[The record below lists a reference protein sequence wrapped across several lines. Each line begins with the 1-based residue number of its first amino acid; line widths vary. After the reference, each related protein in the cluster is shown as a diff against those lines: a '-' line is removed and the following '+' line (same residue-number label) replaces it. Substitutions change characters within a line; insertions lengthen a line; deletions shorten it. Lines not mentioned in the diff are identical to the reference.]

1 MHIII
6 LWVHIP
12 STGIILV
19 STFPFPVCMHVTD
32 EFINWESVVIRS
44 VDTSITTPLSLVL
57 FTRVA
62 TVLELIGLRFLS
74 PTSLKVANS
83 SRVPPDSMYSSLVQ
97 ARTWEPRVSQV
108 SVITFPGQWVLSNEF
123 PVISWELAVELIT
136 IAKNN

>member
-1 MHIII
+1 
-6 LWVHIP
+6 
-12 STGIILV
+12 
-19 STFPFPVCMHVTD
+19 MHVTD

-108 SVITFPGQWVLSNEF
+108 SVITFPGQ
-123 PVISWELAVELIT
+123 
-136 IAKNN
+136 